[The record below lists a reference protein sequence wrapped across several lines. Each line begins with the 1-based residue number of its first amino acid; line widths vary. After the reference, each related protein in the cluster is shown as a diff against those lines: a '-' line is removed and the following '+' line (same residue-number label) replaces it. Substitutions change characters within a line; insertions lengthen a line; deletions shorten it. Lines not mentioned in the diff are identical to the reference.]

1 MNITKQLHAA
11 IWITLG
17 VILVT
22 LAFLAIPF
30 GLVMLNIV
38 VFVVVAIGLGWLG
51 YWLWTLWSNAIAAQ
65 KRSNVH
71 RTGGSRY

>member
-17 VILVT
+17 VILAV
-22 LAFLAIPF
+22 LALLAIPF

-38 VFVVVAIGLGWLG
+38 VLVVVVVGLGWLV
-51 YWLWTLWSNAIAAQ
+51 YWLWTLWANAIDAQ
-65 KRSNVH
+65 KRTNVH